1 MKKNG
6 AFRKSMLTGALL
18 SLLFSCSFAPVHAEG
33 EKEQESTSSY
43 VPLDEK
49 PTNRTPI
56 KEQLLDGIRG
66 GLRLDFDALEIALP
80 AKEEGKVDNVFDLSG
95 SHGQFKVDGL
105 SLHSLSFALN
115 APLSYN
121 GVSRSLSLNL
131 QNDALY
137 VSLGDGDTAGVDY
150 DVNYKASLSSFDDGE
165 GIDSSTGGVS
175 YFEYGQLDHFLSV
188 ILSTL
193 GINAISLGK
202 ETDVSK
208 TEIDWDSVLDSVN
221 SIECLNGLDYR
232 WDLPIGED
240 IFPIGIHADGHNN
253 LSGISFPADSSS
265 RFAVNNNVELRIVAS
280 ISSEEGD
287 LDWNLPL
294 PEASYIEIEDSL
306 DLYREIASMANT
318 KSFGLEGSFTL
329 THSEAA
335 VEGSDT
341 QFEKEAVYEE
351 ATIGVAADCD
361 FSSSLFGE
369 VDARLNFAS
378 GSTSQDLRLR
388 IEKEAE
394 EAEDGSL
401 VNAYLNLNDVLKVH
415 TPVDVVSAL
424 LASLIDALS
433 DPTIQ
438 NELIMKLIQS
448 ILSTIEAIANA
459 IEVIKSSSI
468 YRDIAESHYED
479 IVSTICELKAQDNK
493 LIAKLDLS
501 FASMD
506 GYATIIL
513 DGRGGNI
520 ALASLSLD
528 NVGITGSN
536 STETAFHLSG
546 HLDLRPYE
554 QPEFDHSGYITMTHL
569 PHWTEEID
577 AIAER
582 DQLQV
587 QLDGYALKEG
597 TVSKVSTKTAN
608 AYVYD
613 PVAKVGRKE
622 QGMAFHGS
630 LAFDLKNKLGTGQM
644 TFLDLKEE
652 YVNDHSLKIDVTGEA
667 GEDDSDEND
676 MKGSGNHNAM
686 YFEYNSK
693 NTTVTKSGDSST
705 YNAENRSE
713 PSNSPLKGSFSV
725 HSLNGVIDVIRQLTD
740 STDPRF
746 KRITNLISTIT
757 AETLL
762 TKLLSGQYFE
772 LLATKLITSAEILDN
787 STTFEIAPGFLQP
800 TTGLTIKIGYLNDGK
815 PSTIEVWLTLEGETN
830 TDVYAKITLG
840 STSFDSFPFVFASH
854 SSGFVDYSSLKTLLQ
869 FALDTIT
876 LGATDL
882 RSDTTYHIHGGVTL
896 EIKLGD
902 SWTVKDVHI
911 TLDIYL
917 LMSGTNLKIIGRV
930 FSPKTTALVGLVK
943 VIPEDT
949 MTNIFYETDGSDTS
963 GTLYLTRL
971 TGINPYSDR
980 SKDTPTVDHKKVTG
994 KDFGANMVDWLAKYI
1009 LNLGSIVTDN
1019 LDGATSSAGQA
1030 FHGEDIVEGVS
1041 VTSSSLSAPKW
1052 KLDIGLGALAH
1063 TSLLGTL
1070 TADIE
1075 GKKVTYSDE
1084 ANKAY
1089 AKNTLYRLTGGTT
1102 ISIAVLN
1109 IVASLDFSIQNV
1121 SDGTYYDA
1129 WNKANGASI
1138 YRANSVQVEEKE
1150 WSWSKFKY
1158 ITVTN
1163 TYHYYEDLV
1172 GSAEGLWNGAW
1183 GKTSANSAYTNA
1195 GWYTKP

>member
-1 MKKNG
+1 
-6 AFRKSMLTGALL
+6 MLTGCLL

-33 EKEQESTSSY
+33 EKAEESTSSY

-49 PTNRTPI
+49 PINRTPV
-56 KEQLLDGIRG
+56 KEQLLEGLRH
-66 GLRLDFDALEIALP
+66 GLRLDFADLEIAIP
-80 AKEEGKVDNVFDLSG
+80 AKEEGKVDNVIDLGGSSG
-95 SHGQFKVDGL
+95 QLKVDGL
-105 SLHSLSFALN
+105 SLRSLAFSLD

-121 GVSRSLSLNL
+121 GVERSLGLNL
-131 QNDALY
+131 QNDTLY
-137 VSLGDGDTAGVDY
+137 VSLGDGDTAGIDY
-150 DVNYKASLSSFDDGE
+150 DVNYKASLTSFDDGE
-165 GIDSSTGGVS
+165 GIDSKTGGVS

-188 ILSTL
+188 ILTTL
-193 GINAISLGK
+193 GINAISLGE

-208 TEIDWDSVLDSVN
+208 TEVDWNAVLDSAN
-221 SIECLNGLDYR
+221 EIECLNGLDYT
-232 WDLPIGED
+232 WNLPIGED
-240 IFPIGIHADGHNN
+240 VFPIGLHADSHNN
-253 LSGISFPADSSS
+253 LQGICFPADPSS
-265 RFAVNNNVELRIVAS
+265 RFSVGDNVELRIVAS
-280 ISSEEGD
+280 ISAEEED
-287 LDWNLPL
+287 MDWSLPA
-294 PEASYIEIEDSL
+294 PENSYIEIEDSL
-306 DLYREIASMANT
+306 DLFREIASMANT
-318 KSFGLEGSFTL
+318 KSFGLDGSFTL

-361 FSSSLFGE
+361 FSSTLFGE

-378 GSTSQDLRLR
+378 GNTNQDLRLR
-388 IEKEAE
+388 IEKDADE
-394 EAEDGSL
+394 EEGTIM
-401 VNAYLNLNDVLKVH
+401 NAYLNLNDVLKVH

-424 LASLIDALS
+424 LSSLVDALS

-448 ILSTIEAIANA
+448 ILSTIEAIMDA

-468 YRDIAESHYED
+468 YRDISEAHYED
-479 IVSTICELKAQDNK
+479 IVSTICELKAEDNK

-506 GYATIIL
+506 GYATIVL

-546 HLDLRPYE
+546 HLDLRHYE
-554 QPEFDHSGYITMTHL
+554 QPEFDPSGYVTMTHI

-577 AIAER
+577 AIADR

-613 PVAKVGRKE
+613 PVQKVGRKE

-630 LAFDLKNKLGTGQM
+630 LAFDLKNKLGTGEM
-644 TFLDLKEE
+644 TFVDLKED
-652 YVNDHSLKIDVTGEA
+652 YVNDHHLKIDVTGEE
-667 GEDDSDEND
+667 GENDTDEND
-676 MKGSGNHNAM
+676 MHGSGNHNAM
-686 YFEYNSK
+686 YFEYNSQ
-693 NTTVTKSGDSST
+693 NSTVTSSDSST

-713 PSNSPLKGSFSV
+713 PSNSPLKGSFSI
-725 HSLNGVIDVIRQLTD
+725 HSLNGVIDVIKQLTD

-772 LLATKLITSAEILDN
+772 LLATKLITSAEIVDDHA
-787 STTFEIAPGFLQP
+787 TFEIAPGFLQP

-830 TDVYAKITLG
+830 TDIYAKITLG
-840 STSFDSFPFVFASH
+840 STSFNLFPYQFSSHNASD
-854 SSGFVDYSSLKTLLQ
+854 FVDYSSLKTLLQ

-882 RSDTTYHIHGGVTL
+882 RSDTTYHIHGAVTL
-896 EIKLGD
+896 EIKLGS
-902 SWTVKDVHI
+902 SWTVKDVNI
-911 TLDIYL
+911 SLDLYL
-917 LMSGTNLKIIGRV
+917 LMFGTNLKIIGRV
-930 FSPKTTALVGLVK
+930 FSPKTTALFGAVK

-949 MTNIFYETDGSDTS
+949 YTNIFYETDGSDTS

-980 SKDTPTVDHKKVTG
+980 SKDAPTVDHKKVTG
-994 KDFGANMVDWLAKYI
+994 KDFGENLVDWLAKYI
-1009 LNLGSIVTDN
+1009 LNLGNIVTDN

-1041 VTSSSLSAPKW
+1041 VTNSSLTSPKW

-1063 TSLLGTL
+1063 TSLLSTL
-1070 TADIE
+1070 TANIE
-1075 GKKVTYSDE
+1075 GLQVTYKDS
-1084 ANKAY
+1084 ANKTY
-1089 AKNTLYRLTGGTT
+1089 TKNTLYRLTGGTT
-1102 ISIAVLN
+1102 ISIAILN
-1109 IVASLDFSIQNV
+1109 IVASLDFRIENV
-1121 SDGTYYDA
+1121 VGGTYVDA

-1138 YRANSVQVEEKE
+1138 YRSNSVQVEEKE
-1150 WSWSKFKY
+1150 WSWSKFRY

-1163 TYHYYEDLV
+1163 TYYYYESLTN
-1172 GSAEGLWNGAW
+1172 SAEGLWNGSW

-1195 GWYTKP
+1195 GWYAHP